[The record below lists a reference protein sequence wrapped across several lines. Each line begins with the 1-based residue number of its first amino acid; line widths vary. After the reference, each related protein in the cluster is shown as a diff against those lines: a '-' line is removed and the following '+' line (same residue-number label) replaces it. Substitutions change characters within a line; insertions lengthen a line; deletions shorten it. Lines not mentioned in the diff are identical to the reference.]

1 MDDIIMKDYLVT
13 VTLKHKAWISSPDE
27 ELLQELALEDA
38 IDNGEFEYRIE
49 DL

>member
-1 MDDIIMKDYLVT
+1 MDDVIMKDYLVT
-13 VTLKHKAWISSPDE
+13 VTLEHKVWISSPDE